1 MKLRIYIDTS
11 VIGGCFDEEFQEWS
25 NKLFEE
31 FISGKKIAVISD
43 VVLEELS
50 DANSIIKNK
59 MNDIPADYF
68 EILLRNT
75 ESKYLA
81 EQYILS
87 QAISSKYSNDALHIA
102 IATISKVDILVSW
115 NFKHIVN
122 YNRIIKYNSVNLVNG
137 YKILEIRSPEE
148 VVGDEED
155 I

>member
-1 MKLRIYIDTS
+1 MIIN
-11 VIGGCFDEEFQEWS
+11 
-25 NKLFEE
+25 NK
-31 FISGKKIAVISD
+31 I
-43 VVLEELS
+43 
-50 DANSIIKNK
+50 
-59 MNDIPADYF
+59 NDIPADYF
-68 EILLRNT
+68 EIIFRNA
-75 ESKYLA
+75 ESKFLA

-87 QAISSKYSNDALHIA
+87 HAISSKYSNDALHIA
-102 IATISKVDILVSW
+102 LATISKVDILVSW